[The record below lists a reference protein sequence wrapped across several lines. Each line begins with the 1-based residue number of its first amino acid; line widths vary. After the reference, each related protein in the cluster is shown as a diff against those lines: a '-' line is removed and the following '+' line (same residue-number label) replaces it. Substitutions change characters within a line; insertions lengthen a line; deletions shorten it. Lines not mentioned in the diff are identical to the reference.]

1 MNRQQNRAR
10 AMMILSMAAF
20 GTLAPFVRRISVA
33 SAELAL
39 YRAVLAALLIGYAF
53 VFSHPDF
60 TVGTG
65 ITPVRRQKTFA
76 DYTAGKEFHLS
87 PKIFC
92 LE

>member
-39 YRAVLAALLIGYAF
+39 YRAVLAALLIGAYLLLSGQRIPLARIRRET
-53 VFSHPDF
+53 FS
-60 TVGTG
+60 G
-65 ITPVRRQKTFA
+65 Q
-76 DYTAGKEFHLS
+76 
-87 PKIFC
+87 
-92 LE
+92 